1 MKKPHLVKGSKAAKL
16 YMAKIRAKRKVGAV
30 KKKVVKKAA
39 TKKIVGVEKLYC
51 IKKDG
56 LYLTRRTLSAPL
68 TFTDN
73 AEFRYLW
80 YENEKKEA
88 EKIAEHFNAKLIPD
102 KMHKITGAKNK
113 KAATKKATSTHKD
126 TKSHNVNIKVVS
138 GLSKAKKLQKE
149 LKSKKL
155 KLTHGYKLEKRKIG
169 GLKVTYHQNAVNAF
183 KLASAE
189 MEKTEK
195 YLAETKHLLATKKYP
210 AISKQQIAD
219 RKKDVKKLT
228 AMLKEQKTH
237 LSVLKKLL

>member
-1 MKKPHLVKGSKAAKL
+1 MKKPHLVKGSTAAKL
-16 YMAKIRAKRKVGAV
+16 YMAKIRAKRKVGTV
-30 KKKVVKKAA
+30 KKKAV
-39 TKKIVGVEKLYC
+39 
-51 IKKDG
+51 
-56 LYLTRRTLSAPL
+56 
-68 TFTDN
+68 
-73 AEFRYLW
+73 
-80 YENEKKEA
+80 
-88 EKIAEHFNAKLIPD
+88 
-102 KMHKITGAKNK
+102 K

-189 MEKTEK
+189 MGKTEK
-195 YLAETKHLLATKKYP
+195 YLTETKNLLATKKYP